1 MDDYDP
7 MDAFLEKNEAQKAED
22 DKQWQTETAGFRMNQ
37 KRGFEDSISVD
48 PQEIL
53 LQGLNRPIQTSSF
66 GMKMLEKMGFKQG
79 DGLGKNA
86 DGIKEPVTIQLK
98 YDKVGIGHAEAE
110 KREREESEYERNIRM
125 LRNELYYNMKKQQ
138 YDYHVRQKADR
149 KHLMKDVRQAQDAI
163 EMLDEESGKGR
174 NPLLLSDDD
183 DCDVEVLSKHL
194 MRMIAYLRETY
205 HYCIYCGCSF
215 TDDADMIMNC
225 PGESRDVH

>member
-98 YDKVGIGHAEAE
+98 YDKVGIGHTT
-110 KREREESEYERNIRM
+110 I
-125 LRNELYYNMKKQQ
+125 
-138 YDYHVRQKADR
+138 
-149 KHLMKDVRQAQDAI
+149 
-163 EMLDEESGKGR
+163 
-174 NPLLLSDDD
+174 
-183 DCDVEVLSKHL
+183 
-194 MRMIAYLRETY
+194 
-205 HYCIYCGCSF
+205 
-215 TDDADMIMNC
+215 
-225 PGESRDVH
+225 